1 MVGGGGGGEH
11 VPFVLICSWVQIRKD
26 IVCSYRPV
34 GRGWGGGGGGGG
46 GYRAEGIVTACHLTF
61 AGPK

>member
-1 MVGGGGGGEH
+1 MQLQARRQGV
-11 VPFVLICSWVQIRKD
+11 
-26 IVCSYRPV
+26 
-34 GRGWGGGGGGGG
+34 GGGGGGG